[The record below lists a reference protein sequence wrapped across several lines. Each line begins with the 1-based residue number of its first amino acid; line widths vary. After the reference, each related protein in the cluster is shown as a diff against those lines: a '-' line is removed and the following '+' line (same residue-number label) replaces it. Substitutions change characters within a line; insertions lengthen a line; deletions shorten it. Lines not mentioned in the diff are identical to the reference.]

1 MRGKLKQNAHYGS
14 RSKLKLKVKYYI
26 TFSVCNLLTRAK
38 EPGPAGR
45 DSRIRPDFFTSNLR

>member
-1 MRGKLKQNAHYGS
+1 MAHYGS

-26 TFSVCNLLTRAK
+26 TFPVCNLLTRAK

-45 DSRIRPDFFTSNLR
+45 DSRIRPDFFTPNSRYT